1 MKYSCRHFLAALLLL
16 LATAA
21 TPQTPEQA
29 LCAVCRVL
37 EGTTTP
43 EKVAASTI
51 YQGQTYYFCAN
62 RCQEIFAQDPAAYV
76 PPVLPRPAPSFT
88 VNTLTG
94 EAVTLAS
101 FRGQVLLLDFWA
113 TWCKPC
119 VRTLPSLQ
127 KVHDQFADSGF
138 SVVGIAVN
146 EKGVKPVRSFRQ
158 KHKITYPIFMDD
170 ADKPAWETYR
180 VKVIPAMFLIDRQG
194 QIVQQWVNEPDF
206 NEVTAAIRR
215 LVAKPEPRD

>member
-1 MKYSCRHFLAALLLL
+1 MKFLCTLL
-16 LATAA
+16 LALLPAIAA
-21 TPQTPEQA
+21 TSQTPEQA

-51 YQGQTYYFCAN
+51 YQGQTYYFCAK
-62 RCQEIFAQDPAAYV
+62 RCQERFAQDPEAYV

-88 VNTLTG
+88 VKTLTG

-101 FRGQVLLLDFWA
+101 FHGRVVLLDFWA

-119 VRTLPSLQ
+119 VRTVPKLQ
-127 KVHDQFADSGF
+127 KVHAQFADSGF

-146 EKGVKPVRSFRQ
+146 EKGVKPVQSFQQ
-158 KHKITYPIFMDD
+158 KHKLTYPIFMDD

-180 VKVIPAMFLIDRQG
+180 VKVIPAMFLIDRQRK
-194 QIVQQWVNEPDF
+194 IVQQWVNEPDF
-206 NEVTAAIRR
+206 NEVTAAIHR
-215 LVAKPEPRD
+215 LVAQPAPRN